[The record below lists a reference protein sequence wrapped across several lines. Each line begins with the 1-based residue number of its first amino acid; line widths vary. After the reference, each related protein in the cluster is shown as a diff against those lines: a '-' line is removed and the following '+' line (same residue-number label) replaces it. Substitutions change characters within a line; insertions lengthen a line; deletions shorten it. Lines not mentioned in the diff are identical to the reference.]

1 MVSAP
6 DEVGLYRIK
15 NVPDCQVM
23 QREIH
28 PAKLDVDEIELQQVE
43 QSHRHKTSDSQKD
56 FELKHSSGNDVEPW
70 WLTEKQCRRNTLQ
83 QIERAQIPPDLSL
96 ENHEDEA
103 EGEADK
109 DVQQKAYLGDH
120 LERYCSFEKV

>member
-1 MVSAP
+1 MAAP
-6 DEVGLYRIK
+6 DEISLYRIEDA
-15 NVPDCQVM
+15 PDYQVM

-28 PAKLDVDEIELQQVE
+28 STKLGVDEIELQQVE
-43 QSHRHKTSDSQKD
+43 QGHRDETSDGQKD
-56 FELKHSSGNDVEPW
+56 FGLKHSTGNDVEPW

-96 ENHEDEA
+96 QNQENER
-103 EGEADK
+103 EGEADE

-120 LERYCSFEKV
+120 LERHSSFEEV